1 MTYEETIGA
10 LADKFGI
17 DGLEAEDGKVALS
30 IDGMDALL
38 SDGGRGM
45 LVATGYLG
53 VPPPEGQLEFAN
65 MLLDA
70 NIDLKDTRDAA
81 FARNPETGV
90 YVFVERIAL
99 DEIGFDEFCERLGEF
114 VNTLSAWREALD
126 DYRPA
131 AAAAKEV
138 ADDEPQAPFSPGDFM
153 QV

>member
-1 MTYEETIGA
+1 MTYEETIRF

-17 DGLEAEDGKVALS
+17 DGLDSKDGKVALS
-30 IDGMDALL
+30 IDGLDALL
-38 SDGGRGM
+38 ADGGSGM

-65 MLLDA
+65 ILLDA

-99 DEIGFDEFCERLGEF
+99 DEIGIDQFCEKLGEF

-126 DYRPA
+126 FYRPA
-131 AAAAKEV
+131 AVAAKKL
-138 ADDEPQAPFSPGDFM
+138 AKDEPHGPFFRGDLM